1 MLTFPILFQ
10 KRHAQEL
17 GQRESNWVT
26 AKATQ
31 RPHSGEERL
40 SQIDTCRRLW
50 CRGRGTRAGLWRR
63 RRTGHNPGRRDR
75 RDNGMGRRGVGA
87 AGGGWN
93 PEVKVAEFT
102 REVRR
107 EEDDEFIRRELVRRG
122 IKIVMLLLFL
132 QIIKLQHT
140 IFVVLEI
147 RKKLP
152 LYIMQQGLL
161 KLIFLVLGYK
171 IML

>member
-17 GQRESNWVT
+17 RQRELNWVT
-26 AKATQ
+26 TKATQ
-31 RPHSGEERL
+31 RPHSEEERSL
-40 SQIDTCRRLW
+40 QIDTCRRLG

-63 RRTGHNPGRRDR
+63 RRSGYNPGRRNR

-122 IKIVMLLLFL
+122 IKIVMLLLFCR
-132 QIIKLQHT
+132 
-140 IFVVLEI
+140 VLNFSI
-147 RKKLP
+147 PSL
-152 LYIMQQGLL
+152 LYL
-161 KLIFLVLGYK
+161 
-171 IML
+171 